1 KSLDHLSVLRNGEII
16 EIRASARSFLHN
28 QIRSFAGT
36 LNEVGCGR
44 WTADDVSDALAARD
58 RKACGPVAPP
68 YGLYLVGVDYPSV
81 TGSGMAMPSTL

>member
-1 KSLDHLSVLRNGEII
+1 MSGKKPGQIARSPQCASQRGNHRNQG
-16 EIRASARSFLHN
+16 IRALVPAQ

-81 TGSGMAMPSTL
+81 T